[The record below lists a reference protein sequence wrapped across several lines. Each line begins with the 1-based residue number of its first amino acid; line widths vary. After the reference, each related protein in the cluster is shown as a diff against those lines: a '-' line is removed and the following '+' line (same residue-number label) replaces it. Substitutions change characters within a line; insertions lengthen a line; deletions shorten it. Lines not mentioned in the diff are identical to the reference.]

1 MPKQNDKRVTFY
13 YTELGHKEFRQALKD
28 YNVSQSLFFRIVMEG
43 LVAGEPYI
51 TAFVKRKKKAL
62 DKKKTSGKKRQTKKR
77 SSAKIPPDNAAY
89 NETELENIFDLLER
103 NGAIK

>member
-1 MPKQNDKRVTFY
+1 MAKQNDKRVTFY
-13 YTELGHKEFRQALKD
+13 YTESGHEEFRRALKD
-28 YNVSQSLFFRIVMEG
+28 YGVSQSLFFRIVMEG

-51 TAFVKRKKKAL
+51 AAFVKRKNKDL
-62 DKKKTSGKKRQTKKR
+62 DKKKTSHSKRQVKKRP
-77 SSAKIPPDNAAY
+77 SSKIPSDNTAY